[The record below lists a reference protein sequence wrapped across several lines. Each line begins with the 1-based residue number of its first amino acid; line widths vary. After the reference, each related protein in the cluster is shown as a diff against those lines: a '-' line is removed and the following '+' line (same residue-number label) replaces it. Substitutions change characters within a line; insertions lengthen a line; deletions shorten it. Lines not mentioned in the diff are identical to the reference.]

1 MVDRTWWEWSLATKK
16 FIDFRRTVK
25 LVWFHQL
32 VSSPS
37 HNCFPFPLSF
47 LIFWLSFLVHKCL
60 EIFPQLFRARIIL
73 CNAIVIGCRLRS
85 NIYQAII
92 VTNLTELCL
101 VWFKSWWQLVS
112 FDSNINFHTRY
123 LNRVWSKLL
132 WWSYLYLTSLI
143 WLETDVIGSCSV
155 SLGFLDFTDLPF

>member
-47 LIFWLSFLVHKCL
+47 LIFWLSLLVHKCL
-60 EIFPQLFRARIIL
+60 EIFPQLFRARIIF
-73 CNAIVIGCRLRS
+73 CYAIIIRCRLGS

-92 VTNLTELCL
+92 ATNLMVLCL
-101 VWFKSWWQLVS
+101 VWFKSWRQLVS
-112 FDSNINFHTRY
+112 LDTNIDLHTCHLYRIS
-123 LNRVWSKLL
+123 RVLL
-132 WWSYLYLTSLI
+132 WRGDLYLTHFIRL
-143 WLETDVIGSCSV
+143 
-155 SLGFLDFTDLPF
+155 